1 MKENSDKSH
10 LITSCTK
17 ATNAMVVGF
26 PTDFCKAEVL
36 PGITNNHELKFDLN
50 YLYKKAGQKLNALA
64 RIAPF
69 SQC

>member
-1 MKENSDKSH
+1 
-10 LITSCTK
+10 
-17 ATNAMVVGF
+17 MVVGF

-36 PGITNNHELKFDLN
+36 PGITNDHELKFDLN